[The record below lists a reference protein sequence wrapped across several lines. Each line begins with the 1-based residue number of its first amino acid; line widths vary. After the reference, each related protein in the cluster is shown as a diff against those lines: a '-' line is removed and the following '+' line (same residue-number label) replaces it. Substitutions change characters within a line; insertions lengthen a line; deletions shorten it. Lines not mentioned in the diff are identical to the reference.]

1 MRYFLILVLSL
12 CSSIIHAQ
20 TSTEEALILNQE
32 LEFLE
37 ESVKDIDIASSKSS
51 ESNEKNRDL
60 TNSNL
65 EKMYFSDSE
74 DENAVSSR
82 ASAPKR
88 RGL

>member
-12 CSSIIHAQ
+12 CSSMIKAQ
-20 TSTEEALILNQE
+20 SPTEEALILNQE

-51 ESNEKNRDL
+51 ESSEETGDFNS
-60 TNSNL
+60 SNL

-74 DENAVSSR
+74 DENSVTTR